1 MGYSGVIVF
10 GDSLVDAGNA
20 LGLANW
26 YDDLPF
32 TDPVDA
38 APTSDK
44 GYYSGRFTNGFTF
57 ADLLSN
63 KYLGIPT
70 KPIFPYGYEDPYIGV
85 RISPFASDPS
95 GHNLNF
101 AYGGAQEY

>member
-44 GYYSGRFTNGFTF
+44 GYYSGQI
-57 ADLLSN
+57 
-63 KYLGIPT
+63 Y
-70 KPIFPYGYEDPYIGV
+70 
-85 RISPFASDPS
+85 
-95 GHNLNF
+95 
-101 AYGGAQEY
+101 